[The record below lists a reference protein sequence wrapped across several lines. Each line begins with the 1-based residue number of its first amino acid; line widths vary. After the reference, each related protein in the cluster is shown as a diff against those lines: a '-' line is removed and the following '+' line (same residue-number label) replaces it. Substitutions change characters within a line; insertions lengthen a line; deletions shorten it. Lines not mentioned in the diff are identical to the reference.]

1 MKKVLVLLLSLGI
14 FSAGYSYS
22 CSGSAFYDISRDY
35 VTKKDGIYY
44 EYSYKTTQNNNG
56 KMELIPNVTESSKVT
71 GADAATF
78 EKINK
83 FLGKDKKNLYYKN
96 KVIGKSEGFES
107 IGAYYTYKPCTS
119 PEDNYI
125 IKNTD
130 SVFIN
135 DKKLNIDPES
145 AELLYLNTKQNS
157 DTGFTMLNLYAQ
169 DSNGVYYYSEFAGAM
184 QKILDKPLKQNEYKV
199 LENTGNSVYFVSPY
213 KVYLNGTEIKGADA
227 KTFQIVSSS
236 TIPLSRDK
244 DSYYKDHTVITKA
257 EYDKYRRSR

>member
-130 SVFIN
+130 RISVLGYLVLNFLTDMLRISSVKFRW
-135 DKKLNIDPES
+135 DRKKKWLKKFHQECNNI
-145 AELLYLNTKQNS
+145 
-157 DTGFTMLNLYAQ
+157 
-169 DSNGVYYYSEFAGAM
+169 
-184 QKILDKPLKQNEYKV
+184 
-199 LENTGNSVYFVSPY
+199 
-213 KVYLNGTEIKGADA
+213 
-227 KTFQIVSSS
+227 
-236 TIPLSRDK
+236 
-244 DSYYKDHTVITKA
+244 
-257 EYDKYRRSR
+257 

>member
-145 AELLYLNTKQNS
+145 VELLYLNTKQNS

-184 QKILDKPLKQNEYKV
+184 QKILDE
-199 LENTGNSVYFVSPY
+199 
-213 KVYLNGTEIKGADA
+213 
-227 KTFQIVSSS
+227 
-236 TIPLSRDK
+236 
-244 DSYYKDHTVITKA
+244 
-257 EYDKYRRSR
+257 

>member
-1 MKKVLVLLLSLGI
+1 MLLLGLGL
-14 FSAGYSYS
+14 FNAGYSYS

-56 KMELIPNVTESSKVT
+56 KMELIPNVTESSKVN
-71 GADAATF
+71 GADKASF

-83 FLGKDKKNLYYKN
+83 FMAKDKTNLYYKN
-96 KVIGKSEGFES
+96 KVMGKSEGFQS

-125 IKNTD
+125 TKNND
-130 SVFIN
+130 NVFIN
-135 DKKLNIDPES
+135 DKKLNLDPKS
-145 AELLYLNTKQNS
+145 AELIYLDTKQNS
-157 DTGFTMLNLYAQ
+157 DTGFTMMNLYTQ
-169 DSNGVYYYSEFAGAM
+169 DTNGVYYYSEFAGEM
-184 QKILDKPLKQNEYKV
+184 VKILDKPLAEREYKFM
-199 LENTGNSVYFVSPY
+199 ENTGNSLYFVSPY

-236 TIPLSRDK
+236 KIPLSRDK
-244 DSYYKDHTVITKA
+244 DSYYRDHTMITKA
-257 EYDKYRRSR
+257 EYEKYRKSR